1 MALGA
6 AQRVTDAGVA
16 PTYAVPAASDSFA
29 WPSGAT
35 YVLMHVKNAN
45 GAACVVTVDSAA
57 TASDGLAAADKEVT
71 VPLTTGD
78 RIIRISPA
86 FKDADG
92 DVNITFSVQTSVSV
106 AVLYY

>member
-6 AQRVTDAGVA
+6 AQRILDAGAA
-16 PTYAVPAASDSFA
+16 PTYAVPLASDSFA
-29 WPSGAT
+29 WPAGAS

-45 GAACVVTVDSAA
+45 AAECTVTVDSSA
-57 TASDGLAAADKEVT
+57 TASDGLAAADKVVA
-71 VPLTTGD
+71 VPLSTGD
-78 RIIRISPA
+78 RIIRVSPA